1 MDGARWERI
10 QSIFHQVSDA
20 APTEQRDL
28 LRSLCGDDDDLM
40 AELVAMLEE
49 DARPLALLEGDMP
62 RAMQDLLQG
71 QPASPAVFDF
81 GPYRRVRLL
90 GEGGT
95 GAVYLAE
102 RADIGGFV
110 AIKLLRDGL
119 LSPARRRRFAREQ
132 RMLGRLVHP
141 LIAQIHDAD
150 TLDDG
155 TPWFAMEFV
164 EGKPLTDYCR
174 DRGCSIAERL
184 RLFRSVCEAVQYA
197 HRQAIIHRD
206 LKPSNILVTADGQ
219 VKLLDFGIAK
229 QLQEAEEAADHTAT
243 AHRPMTV
250 YYASPEQIRGDLLGT
265 QTDVYSLGVIL
276 YELLAGQL
284 PFDFSNRSQAEAE
297 RIILEREPELVSAVA
312 KRIAKR
318 TPSGK
323 PVLHASREEWSELD
337 ILTATAM
344 HKDLQRRY
352 RSAEA
357 LIRDIDHFLSGEPL
371 DARPDSLSYRL
382 SKFLRRNKRAL
393 TATAAVC
400 LLIIA
405 LVVFFVVRLT
415 TARNAALTEAI
426 RTKRIERFMMNLFD
440 GGDKEAGPSG
450 GLQVASLIDRGVKS
464 AQTLNTDPIVQAE
477 LYQTL
482 GTMYEKLG
490 KLDQAGTLLQSSMD
504 LRTSV
509 RGADSREVADSLV
522 QLGLLRL
529 DQGKLPDAERLVRQ
543 ALAIDQRHLRRDD
556 PAMARDASALGR
568 ILEERGS
575 YNEAI
580 TTLNDTL
587 QVQKAKGELTTDLS
601 DSTQELAIVHYYLGH
616 LSIANSLYTEDLDMD
631 RKLYGDVHPRI
642 ADDYYSLGTVQHDLG
657 HDHEAEQ
664 FYRRAL
670 EIKKSWY
677 GTEHPETAIMM
688 DAVGQSLVYQQKYDE
703 AAPILKEALA
713 SQEKILGRVHPQVA
727 MGLNTLGLL
736 ELRRGHLSDAEQ
748 DFTRMADIN
757 RTVYGD
763 RHFLVGIAFLNLG
776 EVYLAEKDNVRAE
789 RSYREAF
796 SRFTETLPP
805 GHSTTAIGQ
814 VRLGHV
820 LTLERRYKEAEGQLL
835 AGYAVLIKQPGPQ
848 ANRIENARKDLVTVY
863 EALQQPADARKFQG
877 NLSAVEQPAVS
888 HPSRP

>member
-10 QSIFHQVSDA
+10 QSIFHRVSDA
-20 APTEQRDL
+20 APSEQRDL
-28 LRSLCGDDDDLM
+28 LRSLCGDDDGLM
-40 AELVAMLEE
+40 SELVAMLEE
-49 DARPLALLEGDMP
+49 DARPSSLLEGYMP
-62 RAMQDLLQG
+62 RAMHDLLQG
-71 QPASPAVFDF
+71 QPASPAMYDF

-132 RMLGRLVHP
+132 RLLGRLVHP

-174 DRGCSIAERL
+174 DRACSIAERL

-206 LKPSNILVTADGQ
+206 LKPSNILVTVDGH

-229 QLQEAEEAADHTAT
+229 QLQETEDSADHTAT
-243 AHRPMTV
+243 TLRPMSV
-250 YYASPEQIRGDLLGT
+250 QYASPEQIRGDLLGT

-284 PFDFSNRSQAEAE
+284 PFDFSNRSQTEAE

-312 KRIAKR
+312 KRIAR
-318 TPSGK
+318 GTPSGK
-323 PVLHASREEWSELD
+323 PVLYASGEEWSELD

-357 LIRDIDHFLSGEPL
+357 LIRDIDHFLNGEPL
-371 DARPDSLSYRL
+371 DARPDNLSYRL
-382 SKFLRRNKRAL
+382 SKFLRRNRRSL
-393 TATAAVC
+393 TAAAAVS
-400 LLIIA
+400 LLIGA
-405 LVVFFVVRLT
+405 LVIFFVIRLT
-415 TARNAALTEAI
+415 TARNAALAETT
-426 RTKRIERFMMNLFD
+426 RTQRIERFMLNLFD

-450 GLQVASLIDRGVKS
+450 GLQVVSLIDRGVKS
-464 AQTLNTDPIVQAE
+464 AQTLNSDPVVQSE
-477 LYQTL
+477 LYRTL

-490 KLDQAGTLLQSSMD
+490 KLDQADPLLQSSMD
-504 LRTSV
+504 LRKSV
-509 RGADSREVADSLV
+509 KGAESHEVADSLV

-543 ALAIDQRHLRRDD
+543 ALAIDKRHLRQDD

-575 YNEAI
+575 YDEALK
-580 TTLNDTL
+580 TLNDTL
-587 QVQKAKGELTTDLS
+587 QVQKAKGQLTTDLS
-601 DSTQELAIVHYYLGH
+601 DSTQELAIAHYYLGH
-616 LSIANSLYTEDLDMD
+616 LSVANSLYSDDLDMD
-631 RKLYGDVHPRI
+631 RKLYGDVHPRV
-642 ADDYYSLGTVQHDLG
+642 ADDYYSLGSVQHDLG
-657 HDHEAEQ
+657 NDREAEQ
-664 FYRRAL
+664 YYRRAL

-703 AAPILKEALA
+703 AASILKEAL
-713 SQEKILGRVHPQVA
+713 SIQERILGKAHPQVA
-727 MGLNTLGLL
+727 MGLNTLGVL
-736 ELRRGHLSDAEQ
+736 ELQRGHLSDAEQ
-748 DFTRMADIN
+748 DFARMADIN

-763 RHFLVGIAFLNLG
+763 RHYLVGIAYLNLG
-776 EVYLAEKDNVRAE
+776 KVYLALKDNARAE
-789 RSYREAF
+789 RSCREALA
-796 SRFTETLPP
+796 RFAEKLPP
-805 GHSTTAIGQ
+805 GHPSTAIAQ
-814 VRLGHV
+814 VGLGHV
-820 LTLERRYKEAEGQLL
+820 LTLERRYKEAETQLL

-848 ANRIENARKDLVTVY
+848 ASRIETARKDLVTVY
-863 EALQQPADARKFQG
+863 EALRQPADARKFQG
-877 NLSAVEQPAVS
+877 NLSPGGQPSVS
-888 HPSRP
+888 HSSKP